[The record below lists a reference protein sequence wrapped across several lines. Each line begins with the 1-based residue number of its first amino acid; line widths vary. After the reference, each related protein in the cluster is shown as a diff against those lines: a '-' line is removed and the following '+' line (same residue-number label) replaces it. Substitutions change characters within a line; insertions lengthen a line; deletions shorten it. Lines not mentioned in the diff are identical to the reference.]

1 MTYIPPLEAL
11 ADPNRRALIERLQ
24 KGPCSVNDLT
34 KVVSISQPAVSQHLS
49 VLKSAGLV
57 NVRKEGSRRIYSLA
71 PDGLVE
77 LRRYVD
83 NLWDDVLTAFQ
94 QAAENQAKGE

>member
-1 MTYIPPLEAL
+1 MTYIHPLEAL
-11 ADPNRRALIERLQ
+11 ADPNRRALVERLQ